1 MASLIPGFEYDIF
14 ISYRQKDNKGDR
26 WVSNFV
32 DALKI
37 EIEST
42 FKEEVSIYFDINPHD
57 GLLETHDV
65 DASLKEKLKCLVFI
79 PILSRTYCDPKSF
92 AWEHEF
98 KAFLD
103 QAHIDQFGLK
113 VSLPHG
119 NVASR
124 VLPVRIHDLDDADIK
139 LCETSLGGVI
149 RGIDF
154 VYKESGVNRPLTPED
169 DGKKNLNNT
178 LYRNQINKTAN
189 AIKEIISGLS
199 SDQTESKNEHAK
211 VQPLWQEVK
220 PGITPRDTLPQKEF
234 SLKTNRNVLIMLL
247 IASCI
252 LGAYIV
258 YRFLNLNKPGKTIAV
273 YFSVDEK
280 NDTALT
286 NVGIVFTEAIYSKL
300 YEIKSLTLRPRL
312 DMHQFG
318 ESSKSI
324 NAIRKDLAVNYLL
337 YGNIRKSGNDIIIWI
352 ELTSEK
358 VKKDLWLKKYTWNK
372 NLISQNTKEI
382 VREIASNLKAKISP
396 EELKHIDTEPTK
408 NAEANLNYTYANAI
422 SYNAWSAFNLG
433 NKYFESI
440 SFSSAIPTYD
450 KAIKEDP
457 QFAQAYAKRAIARAW
472 GYYTRQLDSTHI
484 GKCLADINAAS
495 KIDKDLP
502 DVQTAFGF
510 YYYYCIKDL
519 DKALEYFN
527 KASEKSPGDF
537 QPLFYMAMVYRRKGD
552 WYKSQKLIK
561 KIIDLDP
568 QDALCLT
575 NIGMSYEYLHEYDSA
590 LIFQQKAI
598 DVMPVWS
605 SAYKNK
611 IETLLL
617 KNGNTSEARIL
628 VDSAIQKT
636 GENFLDT
643 KILLDIYD
651 RKYSEALHE
660 AEISVPSDYEF
671 SCMKYMFLANIN
683 SYLKKSEYSRIYYDS
698 MFICLSDELKSDK
711 NNPLYNSYLGIA
723 SAGIGYKEK
732 AIDQG
737 KKAVD
742 LIKYLNMGKSD
753 MIVNLARIYTMV
765 GEYDQAISTIDYLLE
780 KQLHT
785 PSSFSASL
793 LQLDPVWKP
802 LLSIPAIKELLKK
815 HLEK

>member
-32 DALKI
+32 DDLKI

-65 DASLKEKLKCLVFI
+65 DASLKEKLKCLVFL

-92 AWEHEF
+92 AWDHEF

-103 QAHIDQFGLK
+103 QAQIDQFGLK
-113 VSLPHG
+113 VNLPHG

-124 VLPVRIHDLDDADIK
+124 VLPVRIHDLDNADTK
-139 LCETSLGGVI
+139 LCEAALGGVI

-154 VYKESGVNRPLTPED
+154 VYKEAGVNRPLSPDD
-169 DGKKNLNNT
+169 DGEKNLNNT

-189 AIKEIISGLS
+189 AIKEVISGLS
-199 SDQTESKNEHAK
+199 SEKIEEINEHAK
-211 VQPLWQEVK
+211 VQQSWQEVK
-220 PGITPRDTLPQKEF
+220 TGIKLDEPDSQKTF
-234 SLKTNRNVLIMLL
+234 SLKTNRNLTLMLL
-247 IASCI
+247 IVSCF
-252 LGAYIV
+252 LGAFIV
-258 YRFLNLNKPGKTIAV
+258 YRFLNLNKTEKTIAV

-352 ELTSEK
+352 ELTSEE
-358 VKKDLWLKKYTWNK
+358 VKKDLWLKKYTWDK
-372 NLISQNTKEI
+372 NIISQYTKEI

-396 EELKHIDTEPTK
+396 EELKNIDTEPTK

-422 SYNAWSAFNLG
+422 SYNVWSAFNLG
-433 NKYFESI
+433 NKYFQSI
-440 SFSSAIPTYD
+440 SFSSAIPYYD

-457 QFAQAYAKRAIARAW
+457 LFAQAYAKRAIARAW
-472 GYYTRQLDSTHI
+472 GYYTRQLDSTNI
-484 GKCLADINAAS
+484 GKCLADINEAS
-495 KIDKDLP
+495 KINKDLS
-502 DVQTAFGF
+502 DVQVAYGF
-510 YYYYCIKDL
+510 YFYYCKKDL
-519 DKALEYFN
+519 DKALEYFS
-527 KASEKSPGDF
+527 KASEKSPGEF
-537 QPLFYMAMVYRRKGD
+537 QPLFYMSMVYRRKGD
-552 WYKSQKLIK
+552 WFKSQKLIK

-575 NIGMSYEYLHEYDSA
+575 NIGMNYEYLHEYDSA
-590 LIFQQKAI
+590 LLFQQKAI

-617 KNGNTSEARIL
+617 KNGNTSEARTL

-643 KILLDIYD
+643 KIQLDIYD
-651 RKYSEALHE
+651 RKYSEALRK
-660 AEISVPSDYEF
+660 AETSSPSDYELKG
-671 SCMKYMFLANIN
+671 MKYMFLADIS
-683 SYLKKSEYSRIYYDS
+683 SYLKNPENARKYYDS
-698 MFICLSDELKSDK
+698 MFISLSDDLKSDK
-711 NNPLYNSYLGIA
+711 DNPLINSYLGIA

-742 LIKYLNMGKSD
+742 LIKYLNLEKSE

-765 GEYDQAISTIDYLLE
+765 GEYDQATSTIDYLLE

-785 PSSFSASL
+785 PSCFSVSL

-802 LLSIPAIKELLKK
+802 LLNLPDIKELLKK
-815 HLEK
+815 NKEK

>member
-1 MASLIPGFEYDIF
+1 MSSIIPGYTYDVF

-79 PILSRTYCDPKSF
+79 PVLSRTYCDPKSF

-103 QAHIDQFGLK
+103 QALVDPFGIK
-113 VSLPHG
+113 VNLPHG

-124 VLPVRIHDLDDADIK
+124 VLPMRIHDLDNADIK
-139 LCETSLGGVI
+139 LFETALGGVI

-154 VYKESGVNRPLTPED
+154 VYKEAGVNRPLTPED
-169 DGKKNLNNT
+169 DEKKNLNNS

-189 AIKEIISGLS
+189 AIKEIISGLN
-199 SDQTESKNEHAK
+199 SDSTKGIKENTE
-211 VQPLWQEVK
+211 VQQSWQEVK
-220 PGITPRDTLPQKEF
+220 PGSSISEPTSKKTL
-234 SLKTNRNVLIMLL
+234 SLKTTRTLALMILVV
-247 IASCI
+247 SCI
-252 LGAYIV
+252 LGTFIAYRI
-258 YRFLNLNKPGKTIAV
+258 LNLNKPDKTIAV

-280 NDTALT
+280 KDTALT

-300 YEIKSLTLRPRL
+300 YEIKSLILRPRL
-312 DMHQFG
+312 DMHQFD

-358 VKKDLWLKKYTWNK
+358 VKKDLWLKKYTWDK

-382 VREIASNLKAKISP
+382 VCEIANNLKAKISQG
-396 EELKHIDTEPTK
+396 ELKNIDIEPTK
-408 NAEANLNYTYANAI
+408 NAEANLNYTFANAI

-440 SFSSAIPTYD
+440 SFSSAIQSYD
-450 KAIKEDP
+450 KAIKVDP
-457 QFAQAYAKRAIARAW
+457 KFAQAYAKRAIARAW

-484 GKCLADINAAS
+484 GMCLTDINTAN

-502 DVQTAFGF
+502 DVQIAFGF

-519 DKALEYFN
+519 DKALEYFK
-527 KASEKSPGDF
+527 KASEKSPADF
-537 QPLFYMAMVYRRKGD
+537 QPLFYMAMVFRRKGD

-575 NIGMSYEYLHEYDSA
+575 NIGMNYEYLHEYDSA

-636 GENFLDT
+636 GKNFLDT

-651 RKYSEALHE
+651 RKYTEALHN
-660 AEISVPSDYEF
+660 AEISVPSDYET

-683 SYLKKSEYSRIYYDS
+683 SYLKKPDNTRIYYDS

-711 NNPLYNSYLGIA
+711 NNPLINSYLGIA

-742 LIKYLNMGKSD
+742 LIKYLNLEKSE

-785 PSSFSASL
+785 PSSFSVNL

-802 LLSIPAIKELLKK
+802 LLSIPDIKELLKK
-815 HLEK
+815 RLEK